1 MPENIFVFP
10 VLVGRRLFFR
20 NSCTRAH
27 VSASMIA
34 SWVFSNVKLTKSLSK
49 SAEIEQKLPLYW
61 CVFAFQKTDRNVV
74 KSLSLYLD
82 NLIMCIFISFILI
95 EIIGG
100 I

>member
-1 MPENIFVFP
+1 MKINVDVDLSAFGTIKNLAPQRLPRCIFFVHI
-10 VLVGRRLFFR
+10 R
-20 NSCTRAH
+20 
-27 VSASMIA
+27 
-34 SWVFSNVKLTKSLSK
+34 NVKLTKSLSK

>member
-1 MPENIFVFP
+1 MIYLILEESTIFSEF
-10 VLVGRRLFFR
+10 GRKDTILMCIFFVY
-20 NSCTRAH
+20 TR
-27 VSASMIA
+27 
-34 SWVFSNVKLTKSLSK
+34 NVKLTKSLSK